1 MSVLPWFLSCVFSV
15 IQGNSISSAR
25 EVFWGSVSLEKLFL
39 QCPMFLHSLSFL
51 RESMLVLV
59 NERQDNT
66 KLSLKAQCTLCGRVK
81 PVAFPCISRASLAR
95 QLQVSLSFTSVW
107 TKAQKSTG
115 WDEGGWPHREKR
127 SITQGRT
134 IQLWIWTAKLGEII
148 KWVESFFVP
157 VSCSKKK
164 GLLWFFSHLWTS
176 ESHLLLLSHVSR

>member
-25 EVFWGSVSLEKLFL
+25 EVFSGSVSLEKLFL

-115 WDEGGWPHREKR
+115 WEWGWVATPWEEEHY
-127 SITQGRT
+127 
-134 IQLWIWTAKLGEII
+134 
-148 KWVESFFVP
+148 
-157 VSCSKKK
+157 
-164 GLLWFFSHLWTS
+164 
-176 ESHLLLLSHVSR
+176 SRKDSPALNLDCQAWWNYKMSGKFLCPCIMQ